1 VPLEQWVL
9 ALKGAEPAVHK
20 AIMGSMPRRQAQSF
34 EDQLRRAG
42 PVSLSRVEQSR
53 QEIMRQVKDLADAGE
68 IEIQLFAE
76 AVVE

>member
-1 VPLEQWVL
+1 
-9 ALKGAEPAVHK
+9 
-20 AIMGSMPRRQAQSF
+20 MGSMPRRQAQSF